1 LSNRNR
7 SNQKEMGCYLP
18 KPNTD
23 KDLED
28 EDGCGLR
35 TAAGAMQGWRVT
47 QEDAHNVI
55 LELMKDISLFAVYDG
70 HGGHEVAEW
79 TGEHLPKTIVE
90 KFKDINTDDV
100 EQIKEALSSIFYAHD
115 KRITDREIVKV
126 LHKIANKDCPV
137 TRNEEEIQEEVNGL
151 AMDMELT
158 KEQLIEKFGKRDTMT
173 DLLGLAEHDDELQ
186 GSSSENDEMK
196 QQAVALALKMWEEAC
211 EAESSDEEESE
222 DEKKDEEEKE
232 NKPEKCKNNEENQ
245 LDAEIRSEFK
255 KMDNEIVEERPK
267 KRIAEEAPGADAE
280 YDYVPPAR
288 KSRTALSAEERQK
301 RLAEANNE
309 DGEGGVVYEDHSE
322 ASSSGSENSDYE
334 DIPELETKV
343 ASQEVCGQD
352 SGCTAVVTLLNHKT
366 KQIITANIGDSRGVL
381 SRAGKAVELSFDH
394 KPEDDIEHTRIKKA
408 GGYLTSDG
416 RVKGG
421 LNLSRAFGDHQYKQ
435 NRKLPLFEQMVTAKP
450 DFTVHD
456 LTDEDEFMIIACDG
470 IWNSM
475 TSQEAVNYVRD
486 RLRKDEKISEIIR
499 ELFDLLLSTDTDGDG
514 TGCDNMTCVIVAFKN
529 ETLVSYNIRSPKR
542 DEDGNPVL
550 TQTDKAIY

>member
-1 LSNRNR
+1 
-7 SNQKEMGCYLP
+7 
-18 KPNTD
+18 
-23 KDLED
+23 
-28 EDGCGLR
+28 
-35 TAAGAMQGWRVT
+35 
-47 QEDAHNVI
+47 
-55 LELMKDISLFAVYDG
+55 
-70 HGGHEVAEW
+70 
-79 TGEHLPKTIVE
+79 
-90 KFKDINTDDV
+90 
-100 EQIKEALSSIFYAHD
+100 
-115 KRITDREIVKV
+115 
-126 LHKIANKDCPV
+126 
-137 TRNEEEIQEEVNGL
+137 
-151 AMDMELT
+151 
-158 KEQLIEKFGKRDTMT
+158 
-173 DLLGLAEHDDELQ
+173 
-186 GSSSENDEMK
+186 
-196 QQAVALALKMWEEAC
+196 
-211 EAESSDEEESE
+211 
-222 DEKKDEEEKE
+222 
-232 NKPEKCKNNEENQ
+232 
-245 LDAEIRSEFK
+245 
-255 KMDNEIVEERPK
+255 
-267 KRIAEEAPGADAE
+267 
-280 YDYVPPAR
+280 
-288 KSRTALSAEERQK
+288 
-301 RLAEANNE
+301 
-309 DGEGGVVYEDHSE
+309 
-322 ASSSGSENSDYE
+322 
-334 DIPELETKV
+334 
-343 ASQEVCGQD
+343 
-352 SGCTAVVTLLNHKT
+352 HKT

>member
-1 LSNRNR
+1 
-7 SNQKEMGCYLP
+7 MGCYLP

-23 KDLED
+23 TDLED

-55 LELMKDISLFAVYDG
+55 IELMKDISLFAVYDG

-79 TGEHLPKTIVE
+79 TGENLPKTIVE

-100 EQIKEALSSIFYAHD
+100 EQVKETLSSIFHSHD

-126 LHKIANKDCPV
+126 LHKIAKKDCPM
-137 TRNEEEIQEEVNGL
+137 TRDEEEIQEEVNGL

-158 KEQLIEKFGKRDTMT
+158 REQLIEKFGGGGSIQLPVPD
-173 DLLGLAEHDDELQ
+173 DLADDEQQ
-186 GSSSENDEMK
+186 GSSAENAELK
-196 QQAVALALKMWEEAC
+196 KQAVALALKMWEEAC
-211 EAESSDEEESE
+211 ENESSDDDDEEDES
-222 DEKKDEEEKE
+222 DEKKCDEEEKE
-232 NKPEKCKNNEENQ
+232 NNPEENK

-255 KMDNEIVEERPK
+255 KMENEIVEDRPK
-267 KRIAEEAPGADAE
+267 KRIAEDKPGADE
-280 YDYVPPAR
+280 QYDYVPPAR
-288 KSRTALSAEERQK
+288 KSRKALSAEERQK

-322 ASSSGSENSDYE
+322 ASSSESENSDYE
-334 DIPELETKV
+334 DIPELDNK
-343 ASQEVCGQD
+343 AGSQEICGQD
-352 SGCTAVVTLLNHKT
+352 SGCTAVLTLLNRKT
-366 KQIITANIGDSRGVL
+366 KKIITANIGDSRGVL
-381 SRAGKAVELSFDH
+381 SRAGKAIELSFDH
-394 KPEDDIEHTRIKKA
+394 KPEDNVELTRIKKA

-470 IWNSM
+470 IWNSV
-475 TSQEAVNYVRD
+475 TSQEAVNFVRD
-486 RLRKDEKISEIIR
+486 RLRKDEKISEIIK
-499 ELFDLLLSTDTDGDG
+499 ELFDLILAPDTDGDG

-542 DEDGNPVL
+542 DENGDAVL
-550 TQTDKAIY
+550 TQTENAIY